1 MLENRGLEI
10 IILAVVLLLLFGAKR
25 LPDSARALGK
35 SLRILKSEVGA
46 MKSEDKPPATADTA
60 PPATVTTVTTTAES
74 PVQQPVAASRT
85 LQGAPEASSTAT
97 HLVAEEH
104 PRTASR
110 A

>member
-10 IILAVVLLLLFGAKR
+10 IILAVVVLLLFGAKR

-46 MKSEDKPPATADTA
+46 MKSDDK
-60 PPATVTTVTTTAES
+60 TTEAKATTAES
-74 PVQQPVAASRT
+74 VIVPKTIQAAPGEAATARPVAET
-85 LQGAPEASSTAT
+85 V
-97 HLVAEEH
+97 VAE
-104 PRTASR
+104 PTPATK